1 MKCLAYAGSL
11 STGLECNREE
21 GHPGMHRDNYVNAYW
36 MPGAPP
42 LDAIELPTHST
53 EP

>member
-1 MKCLAYAGSL
+1 MKCRAYAGSL

-42 LDAIELPTHST
+42 LDAIELPTHSS
-53 EP
+53 ER